1 MPTRSLT
8 VGERLA
14 RIEGRFDESDANARE
29 LWRRNDDALKGLAG
43 LPERLARERGEDR
56 GQTEGRLNAVV
67 ADLRRTITDAVEKA
81 IEPLTATQADHEKRL
96 DSLEKQGNALTTAR
110 LIIVFIVQTFIAA
123 ATAFAGAYALTRGV
137 HP

>member
-29 LWRRNDDALKGLAG
+29 LWRKNDDALKGLAG

-56 GQTEGRLNAVV
+56 GQSDGRLNAIVK
-67 ADLRRTITDAVEKA
+67 E
-81 IEPLTATQADHEKRL
+81 IERSVLTAIKDAIAPIKADMVELRT
-96 DSLEKQGNALTTAR
+96 DVDALKALSNKLTGAR
-110 LIIVFIVQTFIAA
+110 LLLIFVMNMLAGLAA
-123 ATAFAGAYALTRGV
+123 GFGGASWFSRG